1 MTKYSYKLTTDEDQV
16 LLDMNQYFND
26 LGLPDHIDSKA
37 FESLSDKFFSNI
49 QEIFM
54 TTNYYINEIKD
65 LAKNFDD
72 KIEQQINDKAKSIT
86 ASKLKELYDEL
97 MDYVYGDGGI
107 KGY

>member
-1 MTKYSYKLTTDEDQV
+1 MTITR
-16 LLDMNQYFND
+16 
-26 LGLPDHIDSKA
+26 
-37 FESLSDKFFSNI
+37 SDCG
-49 QEIFM
+49 
-54 TTNYYINEIKD
+54 YYINEIKD

-72 KIEQQINDKAKSIT
+72 NIEQQINNKAKSIT

>member
-1 MTKYSYKLTTDEDQV
+1 
-16 LLDMNQYFND
+16 
-26 LGLPDHIDSKA
+26 
-37 FESLSDKFFSNI
+37 
-49 QEIFM
+49 M

-72 KIEQQINDKAKSIT
+72 KIEQQINHKAKNIT

-97 MDYVYGDGGI
+97 MDYVYGDNGI

>member
-1 MTKYSYKLTTDEDQV
+1 MTITR
-16 LLDMNQYFND
+16 
-26 LGLPDHIDSKA
+26 
-37 FESLSDKFFSNI
+37 SDCR
-49 QEIFM
+49 
-54 TTNYYINEIKD
+54 YYINEIKD

-97 MDYVYGDGGI
+97 MDYVYGNGGI

>member
-1 MTKYSYKLTTDEDQV
+1 MTITR
-16 LLDMNQYFND
+16 
-26 LGLPDHIDSKA
+26 
-37 FESLSDKFFSNI
+37 SDCR
-49 QEIFM
+49 
-54 TTNYYINEIKD
+54 YYINEIKD

-72 KIEQQINDKAKSIT
+72 NIEQQINNKAKSIT

>member
-1 MTKYSYKLTTDEDQV
+1 MTITR
-16 LLDMNQYFND
+16 
-26 LGLPDHIDSKA
+26 
-37 FESLSDKFFSNI
+37 SDCR
-49 QEIFM
+49 
-54 TTNYYINEIKD
+54 YYINEIKD

-72 KIEQQINDKAKSIT
+72 KIEQQINDKAKGIT

>member
-1 MTKYSYKLTTDEDQV
+1 MPITR
-16 LLDMNQYFND
+16 
-26 LGLPDHIDSKA
+26 
-37 FESLSDKFFSNI
+37 SDCR
-49 QEIFM
+49 
-54 TTNYYINEIKD
+54 YYIKEIKD

-72 KIEQQINDKAKSIT
+72 KIEQQINDKAKSIK

>member
-1 MTKYSYKLTTDEDQV
+1 MTITRSDCRIT
-16 LLDMNQYFND
+16 
-26 LGLPDHIDSKA
+26 SKR
-37 FESLSDKFFSNI
+37 SKI
-49 QEIFM
+49 
-54 TTNYYINEIKD
+54 

-97 MDYVYGDGGI
+97 MDYVYGDNGI